1 MFISHSMGIYCFV
14 KLISETDIYMYI
26 RLQLKMYFLLFTVVK
41 NVLKPLRENK
51 DSNELVNT
59 DSGVLV

>member
-1 MFISHSMGIYCFV
+1 MGIYCFV

>member
-1 MFISHSMGIYCFV
+1 
-14 KLISETDIYMYI
+14 
-26 RLQLKMYFLLFTVVK
+26 MYFLLFTVVT

-59 DSGVLV
+59 DSRVLV